1 MPVTLESRS
10 RRMQVFHLP
19 HEVCCRD
26 RCACADVAVFVVAEH
41 PRTGERARKKLV
53 KRVPGSITFLAR
65 ERKENVPVA
74 LLELAQVKAAIGRG
88 YLRIVA
94 QTPDVSAPASEA
106 LAAAVAPG
114 PVASPAPGT
123 PTAIAAQAHA
133 SPAPGPAEPQ
143 LARAA
148 GGPGAPATG
157 PAAVPAPPST
167 SSSPPAP
174 SSVAHAAAP
183 APATQPP
190 GKEA

>member
-1 MPVTLESRS
+1 MPVTLESRT

-26 RCACADVAVFVVAEH
+26 RCSCAEAVVFVVAEH
-41 PRTGERARKKLV
+41 PRTGERARKRVV

-65 ERKENVPVA
+65 ERKPDLPAA

-94 QTPDVSAPASEA
+94 QTPEVCAPASEA
-106 LAAAVAPG
+106 TAAAVGPG
-114 PVASPAPGT
+114 PVASPAPGQ

-133 SPAPGPAEPQ
+133 SPAPGSVEPQ
-143 LARAA
+143 RASEAR
-148 GGPGAPATG
+148 GPGATG
-157 PAAVPAPPST
+157 PAVPAPLST

-174 SSVAHAAAP
+174 NSSAHAAAP
-183 APATQPP
+183 APATPPP

>member
-10 RRMQVFHLP
+10 RRMQVFYLP
-19 HEVCCRD
+19 HEVCCRE

-41 PRTGERARKKLV
+41 PRTGERARKKVV

-65 ERKENVPVA
+65 ERKDNVPAA
-74 LLELAQVKAAIGRG
+74 LLELAEVKAAIGRG

-94 QTPDVSAPASEA
+94 QTPDGCTPASEVP
-106 LAAAVAPG
+106 AAAVTPG
-114 PVASPAPGT
+114 PVASPAQGQS
-123 PTAIAAQAHA
+123 TAIAAQAHA

-143 LARAA
+143 RASAA

-157 PAAVPAPPST
+157 HAAVPAPPST

-174 SSVAHAAAP
+174 SSSAHAAAP
-183 APATQPP
+183 APVPPPP
-190 GKEA
+190 GREA

>member
-10 RRMQVFHLP
+10 RRMQVFYLP

-26 RCACADVAVFVVAEH
+26 RCACANVAVFVVAEH
-41 PRTGERARKKLV
+41 PRTGERARKKVV

-65 ERKENVPVA
+65 ERKENVPAA
-74 LLELAQVKAAIGRG
+74 LLELAQVKAAISRG

-94 QTPDVSAPASEA
+94 QTPDISALASEA
-106 LAAAVAPG
+106 PAAAVAPG
-114 PVASPAPGT
+114 PVASPAPGP

-133 SPAPGPAEPQ
+133 SPGPGPAEQPM
-143 LARAA
+143 AS
-148 GGPGAPATG
+148 APPTTG

-174 SSVAHAAAP
+174 SSVAHPAAP